1 MPIVAT
7 AAVLQTQHGPYELL
21 PVEID
26 DPRADEVRV
35 RIEACGVCFTDLE
48 AMEMLDAP
56 CVLGHEGVGI
66 VEAVGAEVDD
76 IRPGQRVLVSYPWC
90 GQCNSCVDNR
100 PYHCTEHMALAF
112 AGSRPDGSS
121 PIRLAGQPIGSAFFQ
136 QSSFATHAIAPA
148 RDVVPVDSRLSPA
161 LLAALPCGMQTGA
174 GAMLNSLAVRPGE
187 SVLVFGVGAV
197 GLAAVMGARLAGAAV
212 VIAVDMKSNRV
223 EAALAVGA
231 THVLDPR
238 DGEVP
243 ARVRAI
249 TREGVHVAFD
259 TSGRD
264 VAIRQAMDMLAT
276 GGRLGLVTIPDW
288 GQDYRLSL
296 QPLFERAGTLTC
308 IIQGSARP
316 REFLPRLL
324 ESHAAGRFP
333 IENLVTSYPFA
344 AINQAIADI
353 RSGTALK
360 AVLVMP

>member
-1 MPIVAT
+1 M
-7 AAVLQTQHGPYELL
+7 
-21 PVEID
+21 
-26 DPRADEVRV
+26 
-35 RIEACGVCFTDLE
+35 
-48 AMEMLDAP
+48 
-56 CVLGHEGVGI
+56 
-66 VEAVGAEVDD
+66 
-76 IRPGQRVLVSYPWC
+76 
-90 GQCNSCVDNR
+90 
-100 PYHCTEHMALAF
+100 
-112 AGSRPDGSS
+112 
-121 PIRLAGQPIGSAFFQ
+121 
-136 QSSFATHAIAPA
+136 
-148 RDVVPVDSRLSPA
+148 
-161 LLAALPCGMQTGA
+161 
-174 GAMLNSLAVRPGE
+174 
-187 SVLVFGVGAV
+187 LVFGVGAV

-212 VIAVDMKSNRV
+212 VIAVDMKSNRL

-249 TREGVHVAFD
+249 TREGVYVAFD